1 MLYDIYAGLSGIY
14 GGAKYQGTYEYNTE
28 KEAYEEA
35 KLIAIE
41 MYQNHEGRGHN
52 GPPSWYDIRED
63 LNNLYPNDDFDDED
77 YLDYYIE
84 EMNNWLSV
92 IVRLHTPSSKE

>member
-14 GGAKYQGTYEYNTE
+14 GSAKYQGTYEYNTE

-41 MYQNHEGRGHN
+41 MYQNYEGREHN
-52 GPPSWYDIRED
+52 GPPS
-63 LNNLYPNDDFDDED
+63 
-77 YLDYYIE
+77 
-84 EMNNWLSV
+84 
-92 IVRLHTPSSKE
+92 